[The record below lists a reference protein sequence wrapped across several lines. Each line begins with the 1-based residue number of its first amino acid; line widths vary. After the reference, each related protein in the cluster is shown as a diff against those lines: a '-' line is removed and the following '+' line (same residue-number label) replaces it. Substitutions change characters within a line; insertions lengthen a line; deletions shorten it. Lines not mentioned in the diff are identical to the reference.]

1 MIADASVHSQENG
14 YDFVVIYDNGIE
26 VTRITGSQ
34 LPAPIRTSSL
44 LTVRPL
50 LGPKAALAASM
61 PREGP
66 LRVSRFVNET
76 CLQVALT
83 SDGSLQRRGF
93 SANFAP
99 TVRAFTEAA
108 LLGFFVLAFGTT
120 ANAFAFGS
128 RRKSFVF
135 PMPSS
140 ARRLAV
146 KGEPAAPD
154 DGQSPL
160 TLASNVAR
168 PPDAAARIA
177 DEPSGPLL
185 RPAAIA
191 GTAAG
196 IVLGIVGLLILGFVF
211 RKQVALA
218 MKPLRA
224 AAV

>member
-1 MIADASVHSQENG
+1 MPRSIDALHCHTPAASVTLLIADASVHSQENG

-26 VTRITGSQ
+26 VNRITGSQ

-50 LGPKAALAASM
+50 LGPKAALAALM

-108 LLGFFVLAFGTT
+108 LLVLLSWLLAPPLMLSLSEVV
-120 ANAFAFGS
+120 GS
-128 RRKSFVF
+128 RLFSRCH
-135 PMPSS
+135 
-140 ARRLAV
+140 
-146 KGEPAAPD
+146 
-154 DGQSPL
+154 
-160 TLASNVAR
+160 
-168 PPDAAARIA
+168 
-177 DEPSGPLL
+177 
-185 RPAAIA
+185 
-191 GTAAG
+191 
-196 IVLGIVGLLILGFVF
+196 
-211 RKQVALA
+211 
-218 MKPLRA
+218 PLRA
-224 AAV
+224 G

>member
-1 MIADASVHSQENG
+1 MPRSIDALHCHTPAASVTLLIADASVHSQENG

-26 VTRITGSQ
+26 VNRITGSQ

-50 LGPKAALAASM
+50 LGPKAALAALM

-108 LLGFFVLAFGTT
+108 LLGFFLSWLLAPPLMLSLSEVV
-120 ANAFAFGS
+120 GS
-128 RRKSFVF
+128 RLFSRCH
-135 PMPSS
+135 
-140 ARRLAV
+140 
-146 KGEPAAPD
+146 
-154 DGQSPL
+154 
-160 TLASNVAR
+160 
-168 PPDAAARIA
+168 
-177 DEPSGPLL
+177 
-185 RPAAIA
+185 
-191 GTAAG
+191 
-196 IVLGIVGLLILGFVF
+196 
-211 RKQVALA
+211 
-218 MKPLRA
+218 PLRA
-224 AAV
+224 G